1 MEGIPP
7 LTAELTGMEWEIALE
22 AEDGCESVS
31 NETGHCRN
39 PEADHGLGAAD
50 SAVTEGVPDP
60 KEPEVRLAGLAAAVA
75 ISADDGKSLEVVNE
89 VGSADVLLENE
100 VAMENMK
107 LVLLSDVCLMS
118 V

>member
-1 MEGIPP
+1 M
-7 LTAELTGMEWEIALE
+7 
-22 AEDGCESVS
+22 EDGCESVS
-31 NETGHCRN
+31 NETGHCWN
-39 PEADHGLGAAD
+39 PEEDHGLGVVD
-50 SAVTEGVPDP
+50 SAVMEGVPDP
-60 KEPEVRLAGLAAAVA
+60 KESEVRLAGLAAAVA